1 MVLVNGFTKS
11 ISQRLP
17 FANVV
22 GLLGVVVVVATLR
35 NVSSYRHHRL
45 SSVSICSF
53 LKRGKEDDFVIL
65 RRSLRNYCCHF
76 RPRTTTRDDL
86 ANDVV
91 GDVVVDDALK

>member
-1 MVLVNGFTKS
+1 MNLFLV
-11 ISQRLP
+11 
-17 FANVV
+17 VV
-22 GLLGVVVVVATLR
+22 GFVVAAVTVGCSYPSQCLELQPSQTFISF
-35 NVSSYRHHRL
+35 NLLVSE
-45 SSVSICSF
+45 
-53 LKRGKEDDFVIL
+53 KGKEDDFVIL

>member
-1 MVLVNGFTKS
+1 MVLVNGMTKS

-17 FANVV
+17 FADVV
-22 GLLGVVVVVATLR
+22 GLLGVVVVAILR
-35 NVSSYRHHRL
+35 SVSSYSHHRL